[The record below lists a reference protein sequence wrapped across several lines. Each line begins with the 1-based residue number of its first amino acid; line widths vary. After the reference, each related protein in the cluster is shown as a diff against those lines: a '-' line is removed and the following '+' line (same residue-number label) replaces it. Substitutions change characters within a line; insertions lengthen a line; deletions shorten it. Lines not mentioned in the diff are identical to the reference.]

1 LGDRWPALR
10 VRLRVRD
17 RQPAADLTLAPLD
30 DFRPTGLDT
39 SNDPWLVY
47 FATAEA
53 RDRALGAIVGRLD
66 EIGVSA
72 ETVDLPDEHWA
83 ERSQAALRAVR
94 VGRLV
99 IAPPWDAPA
108 GPSADT
114 IVITPSF
121 AFGTAHHAST
131 RLCLHA
137 LQRVPVEGRRVL
149 DVGTGSGVLA
159 IAASRLG
166 AANVVGIESDPIA
179 VEAARRNVA
188 DNPGARVEIVHG
200 DAANA
205 AMPSADIVL
214 ANLTGATVMA
224 MADLLADAVG
234 GGGHV
239 IVGGCTGDE
248 GPALDAALGTRLVRD
263 RTDAEAG
270 WIAQTWRRN

>member
-1 LGDRWPALR
+1 M
-10 VRLRVRD
+10 
-17 RQPAADLTLAPLD
+17 DLTLALLD

-39 SNDPWLVY
+39 SDNPWQVY
-47 FATAEA
+47 FATTEA
-53 RDRALGAIVGRLD
+53 CDGARLAIVDQLAGL
-66 EIGVSA
+66 GVSA
-72 ETVDLPDEHWA
+72 EAVDLPDEHWA

-108 GPSADT
+108 GPGADT

-131 RLCLHA
+131 RLCLQA

-166 AANVVGIESDPIA
+166 AAGVVGIESDRMA
-179 VEAARRNVA
+179 VDAARRNVS
-188 DNPGARVEIVHG
+188 DNPGARVEIVCA
-200 DAANA
+200 DAVET
-205 AMPSADIVL
+205 AMPTADIVL

-224 MADLLADAVG
+224 MADILADTVG

-239 IVGGCTGDE
+239 IVGGCTRDE
-248 GPALDAALGTRLVRD
+248 EPALDAALGTRLIRD
-263 RTDAEAG
+263 RTDDEAG
-270 WIAQTWRRN
+270 WIAQTWRPR